1 MASAQKLTKEEM
13 LAQLKKEGVHDLAG
27 LAEFVIKK
35 AHQDGDP
42 HKPIANGVIIYNHG
56 FVTS

>member
-1 MASAQKLTKEEM
+1 MPAPNKISKQEI
-13 LAQLKKEGVHDLAG
+13 LAQLKKEGVEDLSG
-27 LAEFVIKK
+27 LADMIVKK

-42 HKPIANGVIIYNHG
+42 NKPIANGVIVYNHG